1 MGGGQRDIL
10 LGGDDVHQI
19 DGAYA
24 GKLLH
29 ELTDRWNCGFL
40 PSIVIAVD
48 AGVDAR
54 GKNGVRQ
61 YAEQCAATGIVKQ
74 MNRNLVGTEKKHDL
88 TENGECDGE
97 YQTGNQVVDGAR
109 RAAFSIEAGGN
120 ALRNI
125 FGDGGLDACKGDG
138 IAERD
143 DRKNE
148 LVKTER
154 RCTNGARE
162 EYPI

>member
-1 MGGGQRDIL
+1 MGGGQRDAL

-19 DGAYA
+19 DRAYA

-29 ELTDRWNCGFL
+29 KLTDSWNCGFL
-40 PSIVIAVD
+40 SAIVIAVD

-61 YAEQCAATGIVKQ
+61 YAKQCAAAGVAKQ
-74 MNRNLVGTEKKHDL
+74 MNRNLVRAEKEHDL
-88 TENGECDGE
+88 TENGECNGE
-97 YQTGNQVVDGAR
+97 YQTGDQVADGAR
-109 RAAFSIEAGGN
+109 RKAFSIRAGGN
-120 ALRNI
+120 AFRNI
-125 FGDGGLDACKGDG
+125 FGDGSLDACKGDG

-143 DRKNE
+143 DRENE

-154 RCTNGARE
+154 RCTNGA
-162 EYPI
+162 

>member
-1 MGGGQRDIL
+1 MGGGQRDAL

-19 DGAYA
+19 DRAYA

-29 ELTDRWNCGFL
+29 KLTDRRNCGFL
-40 PSIVIAVD
+40 PAIVIAVD

-61 YAEQCAATGIVKQ
+61 YAKQCAAAGIAKQ
-74 MNRNLVGTEKKHDL
+74 MNRNLVRAEKEHDL

-97 YQTGNQVVDGAR
+97 CQTGDQVANGAR
-109 RAAFSIEAGGN
+109 RAAFSIRAGGN

-125 FGDGGLDACKGDG
+125 FGDCGLDACKGNG
-138 IAERD
+138 IAKCN

-154 RCTNGARE
+154 RCTNGA
-162 EYPI
+162 

>member
-1 MGGGQRDIL
+1 MGSGQGDAL
-10 LGGDDVHQI
+10 LSGDDVHQI

-29 ELTDRWNCGFL
+29 ELTNRWNCGFL
-40 PSIVIAVD
+40 PAIVIAVD

-61 YAEQCAATGIVKQ
+61 YAKQCAAAGIAKQ
-74 MNRNLVGTEKKHDL
+74 MNRNLVRAEKEHNL

-97 YQTGNQVVDGAR
+97 YQTGEQIADGAR
-109 RAAFSIEAGGN
+109 SAAFSIGAGGN

-125 FGDGGLDACKGDG
+125 FGDGSLDACKGDG
-138 IAERD
+138 IAKRY

-154 RCTNGARE
+154 RCTNGA
-162 EYPI
+162 